1 MQDVDDE
8 FYERADEHIHLA
20 NDQVSPEIG
29 RGKVSASFMYGMARF
44 CSYVCATN
52 CDSKEEFISEKSDAI
67 EYFVDQYRKVLEE
80 NYDDYVEHYEK
91 YMGTSKQT

>member
-1 MQDVDDE
+1 
-8 FYERADEHIHLA
+8 
-20 NDQVSPEIG
+20 
-29 RGKVSASFMYGMARF
+29 MYGMARF

>member
-8 FYERADEHIHLA
+8 FYNRADAHIHLA
-20 NDQVSPEIG
+20 NDHISTDIG
-29 RGKVSASFMYGMARF
+29 RGKVSASFMYGMARY

-52 CDSKEEFISEKSDAI
+52 CDTKEEFLSEKNEAI

-80 NYDDYVEHYEK
+80 NYDDYVENYEK
-91 YMGTSKQT
+91 YMGKQE